1 MPIDQELNQ
10 AIAHTKA
17 VISTFGP
24 QERATC
30 VMLLEASMRA
40 NAAAD
45 AWSDECEA
53 IVTDIMAALNGPPEN
68 LRGAVIRV
76 LTQSS
81 ERMAKRLGA
90 LKEELS

>member
-1 MPIDQELNQ
+1 MPDLELDQ
-10 AIAHTKA
+10 AIAHTKS
-17 VISTFGP
+17 VISTFAP

-30 VMLLEASMRA
+30 VMLLEASVRA

-68 LRGAVIRV
+68 LRGAVMGV
-76 LTQSS
+76 LTQSV

-90 LKEELS
+90 MREELS

>member
-1 MPIDQELNQ
+1 MPNLELDQ
-10 AIAHTKA
+10 AIAHIKS
-17 VISTFGP
+17 VISTFAP

-30 VMLLEASMRA
+30 VMLLEASVRA
-40 NAAAD
+40 NAAD

-68 LRGAVIRV
+68 IRGAVMGA
-76 LTQSS
+76 LTQSG